1 MNTILIN
8 RQYNLPKAKTWYDPK
23 RFLESKKSVEKVYLV
38 DTTSSAGDWGGI
50 IVQVLNGYVYF
61 IRFYQVNEWFGFSV
75 TTEERVALKMSY
87 YEWRKM
93 VAIWGS
99 NMDEII
105 NRIYYEEY
113 QG

>member
-1 MNTILIN
+1 MNAILIN
-8 RQYNLPKAKTWYDPK
+8 RQYNLSKAKTWYGPK
-23 RFLESKKSVEKVYLV
+23 HFLEGKKSVEAIYLI

-75 TTEERVALKMSY
+75 TTEEKVALKLSY

-93 VAIWGS
+93 VATWG
-99 NMDEII
+99 NNIDEII
-105 NRIYYEEY
+105 NRIYYDEY
-113 QG
+113 QS